1 MKNKNL
7 PRKQK
12 PKKRQSKNKKDNF
25 NPWITKYFDL
35 SGCGIEKCN
44 KTKEEK

>member
-1 MKNKNL
+1 MKHKNL

-12 PKKRQSKNKKDNF
+12 PKKRQSNKKDNF

-35 SGCGIEKCN
+35 SGCGIDN
-44 KTKEEK
+44 KKEEK

>member
-12 PKKRQSKNKKDNF
+12 PKAKRHSNKKDNF
-25 NPWITKYFDL
+25 NPWVTKYFDL
-35 SGCGIEKCN
+35 SGCGINNK

>member
-1 MKNKNL
+1 MKQKNL

-12 PKKRQSKNKKDNF
+12 PKKRPSKTKKDNF

-35 SGCGIEKCN
+35 SGCGIDN
-44 KTKEEK
+44 KKEEK